1 MWMEQEWRN
10 YYCRRQKPRVSYQIA
25 DSGLRATRWLQ
36 VPYWATAVLM
46 AINTTL
52 HWLVSQTM
60 FVFQIF
66 GSEITDSK
74 FYINHSPLAMMSIIG
89 VASSILVL
97 GITIYYFVPRT
108 SSMPLRVVSESC
120 KELSWPFPR
129 SGMHGEIFQQRENIG
144 QDLRKIPRR

>member
-1 MWMEQEWRN
+1 
-10 YYCRRQKPRVSYQIA
+10 
-25 DSGLRATRWLQ
+25 
-36 VPYWATAVLM
+36 M

-60 FVFQIF
+60 FVVQIF

-108 SSMPLRVVSESC
+108 SSMPLRVVPNWYPRAARDCLGHFQGVECMGRYFNNERISGRIC
-120 KELSWPFPR
+120 GKYLADDRWGNLS
-129 SGMHGEIFQQRENIG
+129 
-144 QDLRKIPRR
+144 